1 MCPESDSE
9 EKESLRTVPIGYPF
23 KENIQQPP
31 IDWEQMVKNQ
41 S

>member
-1 MCPESDSE
+1 MCPGSDSE

-23 KENIQQPP
+23 KENIQPP